1 MIALAA
7 RAEDCTACRRRSAFV
22 GYEDQ
27 DKRRVADEN
36 IRAFVGERLSNMPAI
51 EVDSLSPQERT
62 RYDRVLLRCEFL
74 NQTAFKVFE
83 REPTPERIAAIER
96 ADAELKAAAQE
107 LEQADVAAFDEI
119 LARVEEAFD
128 KRDAAMMQA

>member
-1 MIALAA
+1 
-7 RAEDCTACRRRSAFV
+7 V

-36 IRAFVGERLSNMPAI
+36 IRAFVGERLANMPAV
-51 EVDSLSPQERT
+51 EVDSFSPEERA

-83 REPTPERIAAIER
+83 REPTPQRIAAIQQ
-96 ADAELKAAAQE
+96 ADVELKAAALA

-128 KRDAAMMQA
+128 KRDAAMTQT